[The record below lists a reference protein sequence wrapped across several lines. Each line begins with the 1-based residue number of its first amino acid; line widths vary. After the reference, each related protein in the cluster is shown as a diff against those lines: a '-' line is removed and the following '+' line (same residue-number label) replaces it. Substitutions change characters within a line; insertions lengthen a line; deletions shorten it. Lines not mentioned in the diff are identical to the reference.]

1 VLKVVRMLILILIHL
16 KKLLVTSKVMKKVAK
31 ISAMKKVMKILKAT
45 KISVMKKVA
54 TTLREIRKI
63 LTVRNL
69 ARISMEKVKKALM
82 KLRLIIKSM
91 MLYKF
96 SVRLML
102 NVLLTCLIL
111 LLN

>member
-1 VLKVVRMLILILIHL
+1 M
-16 KKLLVTSKVMKKVAK
+16 
-31 ISAMKKVMKILKAT
+31 ISVEMIR
-45 KISVMKKVA
+45 ISVMKKVA

-91 MLYKF
+91 TLYKF